1 MNIMSVD
8 DKEILHAVK
17 DALQN
22 DTTLA
27 EYVKSFSVGDMN
39 ISRKLFPYLAVGNLK
54 CKISPRSL
62 GARGYDSYEYMMEV
76 RLGARSL
83 APGVAF
89 GGENGI
95 LQLCEDVVTAVRP
108 NDFGV
113 FTCPVE
119 VVGVYPGYKTG
130 SGNME
135 WIGRII
141 IRGYRRVQRPK

>member
-1 MNIMSVD
+1 MAVD

-22 DTTLA
+22 NPTLA
-27 EYVKSFSVGDMN
+27 GYVKSFSVGRLDAP
-39 ISRKLFPYLAVGNLK
+39 RKVFPFLAVGNLK
-54 CKISPRSL
+54 CRISPISL
-62 GARGYDSYEYMMEV
+62 NARGCDSHEYMMEI
-76 RLGARSL
+76 RAGTRSL
-83 APGVAF
+83 AAGVAF

-113 FTCPVE
+113 FICPAE

-141 IRGYRRVQRPK
+141 IKGFRRVQRLK